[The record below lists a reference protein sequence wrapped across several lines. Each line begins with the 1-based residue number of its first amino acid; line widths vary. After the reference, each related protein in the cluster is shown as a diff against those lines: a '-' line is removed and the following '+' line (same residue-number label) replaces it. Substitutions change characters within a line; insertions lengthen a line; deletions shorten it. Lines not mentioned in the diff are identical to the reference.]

1 MPKVSA
7 IPQIVSAQWKT
18 AGITLCLM
26 SGVRSFVGVI
36 THSHLSFAS
45 FRKETVTI
53 ICGALLYSTTL
64 LNTEIINQRLVTG
77 SEKSRVSYEGNLSRY
92 TFYHQVT
99 IIQVFKRVNVLC
111 LP

>member
-1 MPKVSA
+1 MSA

-18 AGITLCLM
+18 AGITLCFM

-53 ICGALLYSTTL
+53 LWSP
-64 LNTEIINQRLVTG
+64 
-77 SEKSRVSYEGNLSRY
+77 
-92 TFYHQVT
+92 
-99 IIQVFKRVNVLC
+99 IIQHDFAESQI
-111 LP
+111 P